1 MFFFFSLSYRV
12 VYDYCETGFSVK
24 FSLADIA
31 GHSCRQRR
39 YSFYRCIVYLIGTT
53 DFVCLFLVGIEM
65 NEQCVQNALL
75 FIEIRIHSCFR
86 QWRDAIT
93 NQTMNHAMPLAI
105 IHIPIYVAHYFP
117 NPMVNSFQMIGMPAV
132 LNLTFVWGSVF
143 NWNWLTM
150 GR

>member
-1 MFFFFSLSYRV
+1 MFFLSDNLCFFFSLSYRV

-65 NEQCVQNALL
+65 NEQCVQNVLL

-86 QWRDAIT
+86 Q
-93 NQTMNHAMPLAI
+93 
-105 IHIPIYVAHYFP
+105 
-117 NPMVNSFQMIGMPAV
+117 
-132 LNLTFVWGSVF
+132 
-143 NWNWLTM
+143 
-150 GR
+150 